1 MYTHF
6 LLQIIIGLKRTDTK
20 LQYNVK
26 LRTTTN
32 LPLQIELYENEN
44 YSDSGS
50 QDILSVEDTRA
61 DEYGTYFT
69 TYTTPTSYFG
79 FQNNEKNIYSLVVYF
94 PSIYNSID
102 YQDVIENIE
111 VIVESKQVV

>member
-1 MYTHF
+1 M
-6 LLQIIIGLKRTDTK
+6 QIIIGLKRTDTK
-20 LQYNVK
+20 LQYTVK

-50 QDILSVEDTRA
+50 QDILSVANTSA
-61 DEYGTYFT
+61 DEHGTYFT
-69 TYTTPTSYFG
+69 TYTTPTTYFG
-79 FQNNEKNIYSLVVYF
+79 FENNEKNIYSIVVYF
-94 PSIYNSID
+94 PSIYNSIN